1 MSKLNEFEG
10 FFNPKSVAF
19 YGASNMMQK
28 FGSIHLTN
36 LLSAGFQGKVF
47 PIHPKEQEILGFK
60 AYQSVKDIPEQVD
73 LVVMAINPDLI
84 NNFLKECGE
93 KGIKNVIILSGGFLE
108 VGNKEAQDKMKE
120 IAKKFNIKIMG
131 PNCSGEVITP
141 FINITHVPWPPRK
154 GGVSIVSQSGTYA
167 VQPLI
172 AISSKIGLGISKII
186 SVGNEVNTDLV
197 DYLDLLE
204 EDEKTTCIGIYFE
217 AIRRGKEF
225 IEVLERIN
233 QKKPIVIIPIGQTE
247 AGTRSAKSHTA
258 AITSPG
264 YIIDSIC
271 EQTGAIKVKSSID
284 MLNLLNAFDSLPL
297 PKGNRV
303 AILTMGGGPGTLMSD
318 LFESNGMKVPMLS
331 TDLQE
336 KLKPWMPET
345 ASTINPIDLTYSD
358 DMQNFL
364 NVLPEILV
372 KSDEIDSLIFYG
384 LMGTEYFKNL
394 VNVPDFMKELESV
407 ITMKNFGEMM
417 EDFFIALF
425 DEIVEFREKYQKPII
440 LTCYNTR
447 EEKFVAYLQDN
458 GIPVYYP
465 EEGVW
470 TLIRMWQYS
479 KFLQSKNK

>member
-1 MSKLNEFEG
+1 MPKLKEFDG
-10 FFNPKSVAF
+10 FFNPKTVVF

-36 LLSAGFQGKVF
+36 LLSAGFQGKVI
-47 PIHPKEQEILGFK
+47 PIHPKEEQILGFK
-60 AYQSVKDIPEQVD
+60 TYKNIKEVQEKID
-73 LVVMAINPDLI
+73 LVVMAINPNLI
-84 NNFLKECGE
+84 NGFLEDCGQ
-93 KGIKNVIILSGGFLE
+93 KGINHVIVLSGGFLE
-108 VGNKEAQDKMKE
+108 VGNKEAQDEMKN
-120 IAKKFNIKIMG
+120 IADKYNIKIMG
-131 PNCSGEVITP
+131 PNCSGEVVTP
-141 FINITHVPWPPRK
+141 SINITHVPWPPRK

-197 DYLDLLE
+197 DYLEALE
-204 EDEKTTCIGIYFE
+204 EDDQTTCIGIYFE
-217 AIRRGKEF
+217 TVRRGQDF
-225 IEVLERIN
+225 INIIDKIN
-233 QKKPIVIIPIGQTE
+233 KKKPIVIIPIGQTE

-264 YIIDSIC
+264 YVIDSIC
-271 EQTGAIKVKSSID
+271 EQTGAIKVKNSID

-303 AILTMGGGPGTLMSD
+303 AILTLGGGPGTLMSD

-331 TDLQE
+331 VEIQD
-336 KLKPWMPET
+336 KLKPWMPEI

-364 NVLPEILV
+364 NVLPEILL

-394 VNVPDFMKELESV
+394 VNVPDYMKDHESI

-425 DEIVEFREKYQKPII
+425 DEIIDFKEKYQKPII

-479 KFLQSKNK
+479 KFLLSKD